1 MRTDGSG
8 NVSWANN
15 VTSDADWFE
24 VGGTTPA
31 NAITDNIYT
40 SGDVS
45 VGKTTAATG
54 KFDISNSTKLNTL
67 VLENTTASAGIKS
80 GISNSITTQST
91 NNASSAIFN
100 TISGTALSK
109 YGVSNNFSNLNPSGL
124 MFEYANSNFLGPQET
139 PPDLEPSTIFSPTA
153 ANSGQAVGLRN
164 EIMGNNSSGLC
175 GCRK

>member
-67 VLENTTASAGIKS
+67 VLENTTTSAGIKS

-139 PPDLEPSTIFSPTA
+139 PPDLEPSTIFLQQLPTRA
-153 ANSGQAVGLRN
+153 KPSDFAMKSWETTARGL
-164 EIMGNNSSGLC
+164 LWV
-175 GCRK
+175 